1 MTTIRV
7 LLAEETTKDSEV
19 ALLALVV
26 ALLALVVA
34 LPALVVALLALVV
47 SLQQTRDVG
56 SSLLRTAA
64 TRQWR

>member
-7 LLAEETTKDSEV
+7 LLAEETTKDSE
-19 ALLALVV
+19 V